1 MPVAAAGR
9 AWGRGQMRRE
19 SGGVAREHAA
29 AREAGKGDGGRGGVE
44 REEAWA
50 AGGRGGGDGGGEGGG
65 AGGGGVWTHSN
76 LGGGSVYIVYGVEP
90 RCRCRE
96 F

>member
-29 AREAGKGDGGRGGVE
+29 AREAGKGDGGM
-44 REEAWA
+44 
-50 AGGRGGGDGGGEGGG
+50 GRGGGSGPEMKPL
-65 AGGGGVWTHSN
+65 ASRA
-76 LGGGSVYIVYGVEP
+76 P
-90 RCRCRE
+90 RRN
-96 F
+96 

>member
-29 AREAGKGDGGRGGVE
+29 AREMFLVLVVVR
-44 REEAWA
+44 
-50 AGGRGGGDGGGEGGG
+50 
-65 AGGGGVWTHSN
+65 
-76 LGGGSVYIVYGVEP
+76 L
-90 RCRCRE
+90 
-96 F
+96 